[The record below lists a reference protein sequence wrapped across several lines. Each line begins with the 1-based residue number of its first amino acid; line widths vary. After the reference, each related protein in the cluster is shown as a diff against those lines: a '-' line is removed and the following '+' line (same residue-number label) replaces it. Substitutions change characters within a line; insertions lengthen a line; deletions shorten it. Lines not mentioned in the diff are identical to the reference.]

1 MLGTAFIPLLIGH
14 LGKNLEV
21 KSFQEDEIEVAW
33 QLEDLRPSTEGHMD
47 IVQMKVSEK
56 RQMFS

>member
-56 RQMFS
+56 